1 VFESALVGIARVDL
15 GGRVVEANRALQEM
29 FGLVQ
34 DELRGRVLHEFIH
47 PEEAEPSQRE
57 WKDLVDGA
65 LDHSRAERR
74 IVRRDGQPVWVNLTV
89 SMVRDRSSRP
99 RFAIVMLENI
109 SERKQAEA
117 ALQDTNRRL
126 ADWVAELEQR
136 KREISLLS
144 EMGDMLQSCRS
155 IDEAHAVIARMAK
168 QLFVSDNGYVCV
180 IGQGCNTVEAV
191 AVWGTPP
198 GERFFAADEC
208 WALRRGRV
216 HLVQDPQLG
225 LICKHMQRP
234 TESAHLCVPM
244 MAQGEALGL
253 LHLSLPHPGRLS
265 EAKQRLAMTV
275 AEQIALSLANLKL
288 QETLRNQSIR
298 DPLTGLFNRRYMEES
313 LEREMRRAV
322 RGRHPVGIIM
332 LDLDHF
338 KQFNDAFGHDA
349 GDTLLREV
357 GTVLH
362 RSIRGEDIACR
373 FGGEEFTLIVPE
385 ASLAD
390 AAQRAEQI
398 RESIR
403 GLSISHRR
411 QALGAVTVSL
421 GVAIYPDHGPTG
433 DAVIRAADAAL
444 YQAKALGRDRVAVNL
459 GGTAGIGGV
468 EDLLRS

>member
-1 VFESALVGIARVDL
+1 
-15 GGRVVEANRALQEM
+15 
-29 FGLVQ
+29 
-34 DELRGRVLHEFIH
+34 
-47 PEEAEPSQRE
+47 
-57 WKDLVDGA
+57 
-65 LDHSRAERR
+65 
-74 IVRRDGQPVWVNLTV
+74 
-89 SMVRDRSSRP
+89 
-99 RFAIVMLENI
+99 
-109 SERKQAEA
+109 
-117 ALQDTNRRL
+117 
-126 ADWVAELEQR
+126 
-136 KREISLLS
+136 
-144 EMGDMLQSCRS
+144 
-155 IDEAHAVIARMAK
+155 
-168 QLFVSDNGYVCV
+168 
-180 IGQGCNTVEAV
+180 VEAV

-349 GDTLLREV
+349 GDTLLRDV